1 MVRDENRDKEINGLN
16 NLEFKIIAH
25 GIFVGLIVGIVI
37 MIYKTIIGYG
47 MDMFNKVYF
56 YTRENPKFIVPLFIV
71 LILLGFIVGIIVKRN
86 PMIGG
91 SGIPQVEGELS
102 GKIRVNWKT
111 VFRDKFIGGI
121 ICMASG
127 LSLGKEGPSV
137 QIGASIGEGFANIFK
152 KSDFEKRLLITGG
165 ASSGLAVIFNA
176 PLSGAIFALEEVHRS
191 FSLPVMLAALSASLT
206 GVFIDNLI
214 LGNEFCIKIPPT
226 GSLPIKYYW
235 TLIILGVIL
244 GVTGYIFNK
253 GLLKTQDFYVKTLK
267 KIPIQFKTIIP
278 FIMTGV
284 LALTIPEVINGG
296 DSLIENIIGNNIAI
310 KLLIIILIIKFVFTF
325 FSYSSGVPGGIFFP
339 LLALGALVG
348 AIFGL
353 ILNKYLGISD
363 SLIVNFIVLAMAAQ
377 FASIVKAPITGLM
390 LITEM
395 TGTFKHLLPVA
406 ITVTIAYLVS
416 DMLNNKPIYE
426 SLLERLLERMNIK
439 FNSGI
444 KKKEIFDFEVKI
456 GSELDGKC
464 IKDVKWPK
472 ESLIITIFRGAEEI
486 IPNGEVKIQAG
497 DVLEI
502 IFSQSKES
510 QYYDEI
516 SKKTDYSICSIDE

>member
-1 MVRDENRDKEINGLN
+1 MDKDKEISGLN
-16 NLEFKIIAH
+16 NLEFKIIVQ
-25 GIFVGLIVGIVI
+25 GILVGIIVGIVI
-37 MIYKTIIGYG
+37 MIYKTIIGFG
-47 MDMFNKVYF
+47 MEGSNKVYS
-56 YTRENPKFIVPLFIV
+56 YTRENPKLIIPLFLV
-71 LILLGFIVGIIVKRN
+71 LIFLGFIVGIIVKKN

-102 GKIRVNWKT
+102 GKISVNWLR

-137 QIGASIGEGFANIFK
+137 QIGASIGEGFAKIFK
-152 KSDFEKRLLITGG
+152 RSDFEKRLLITGG

-206 GVFIDNLI
+206 GVFVDNLI
-214 LGNEFCIKIPPT
+214 LGNDFCIKIPPT
-226 GSLPIKYYW
+226 NSLPIQYYW
-235 TLIILGVIL
+235 TLLILGAIL
-244 GVTGYIFNK
+244 GVTGWIFNK

-278 FIMTGV
+278 FVMVGI
-284 LALTIPEVINGG
+284 LALTIPEAIDGG
-296 DSLIENIIGNNIAI
+296 DSLIESVIGNNIAI
-310 KLLIIILIIKFVFTF
+310 KLLIVILVIKFIFTF

-339 LLALGALVG
+339 LLAIGALVG

-353 ILNKYLGISD
+353 LLNKYLGISD

-406 ITVTIAYLVS
+406 ITVTVAYLVS

-426 SLLERLLERMNIK
+426 SLLEKLLERMNIK
-439 FNSGI
+439 FNTGV

-456 GSELDGKC
+456 GSELDGKL
-464 IKDVKWPK
+464 IKDVKWP
-472 ESLIITIFRGAEEI
+472 EGSLIITIFRGAEEI
-486 IPNGEVKIQAG
+486 IPNGEVKIQSG
-497 DVLEI
+497 DVLEV
-502 IFSQSKES
+502 IFSKEKQA

-516 SKKTDYSICSIDE
+516 SKKIYCEI

>member
-1 MVRDENRDKEINGLN
+1 MVRDKYRDKEISGLN
-16 NLEFKIIAH
+16 NLEFKIIVH
-25 GIFVGLIVGIVI
+25 GILVGLIVGIVI
-37 MIYKTIIGYG
+37 MIYKTIIGFG
-47 MDMFNKVYF
+47 MDGFNKLYS
-56 YTRENPKFIVPLFIV
+56 YTRENPKFIVPLFII
-71 LILLGFIVGIIVKRN
+71 LIVLGFIVGIIVKRN

-102 GKIRVNWKT
+102 GKITVNWKR
-111 VFRDKFIGGI
+111 VLRDKFIGGI

-137 QIGASIGEGFANIFK
+137 QIGASIGEGFAKIFK

-244 GVTGYIFNK
+244 GGTGYVFNK

-278 FIMTGV
+278 FVMTGV
-284 LALTIPEVINGG
+284 LALTIPQVIDGG
-296 DSLIENIIGNNIAI
+296 DSLIEDIINNNIAI
-310 KLLIIILIIKFVFTF
+310 KLLIIILVIKFIFTF
-325 FSYSSGVPGGIFFP
+325 FSYSSGIPGGIFFP
-339 LLALGALVG
+339 LLALGALIG

-353 ILNKYLGISD
+353 VLNKYFGIND

-406 ITVTIAYLVS
+406 ITVTVAYLVS

-439 FNSGI
+439 FNAGI

-502 IFSQSKES
+502 IFSQAKES

-516 SKKTDYSICSIDE
+516 SKKTDCNMCLNDK

>member
-1 MVRDENRDKEINGLN
+1 MVRDKEISGLN
-16 NLEFKIIAH
+16 NLEFKIIVH
-25 GIFVGLIVGIVI
+25 GILVGLIVGIVI
-37 MIYKTIIGYG
+37 MIYKTIIGFG
-47 MDMFNKVYF
+47 MDGFNKVYS
-56 YTRENPKFIVPLFIV
+56 YTRENPKFIVPLFMI

-102 GKIRVNWKT
+102 GKITVNWKK
-111 VFRDKFIGGI
+111 VLRDKFIGGI

-137 QIGASIGEGFANIFK
+137 QIGASIGEGFAKIFK

-235 TLIILGVIL
+235 TLLILGAIL

-253 GLLKTQDFYVKTLK
+253 GLLKTQDFYVKILK

-278 FIMTGV
+278 FVMTGI
-284 LALTIPEVINGG
+284 LALTIPQVIDGG
-296 DSLIENIIGNNIAI
+296 DSLIENVISNNITI
-310 KLLIIILIIKFVFTF
+310 KLLIIILVIKFIFTF

-353 ILNKYLGISD
+353 FLNKYFGISD
-363 SLIVNFIVLAMAAQ
+363 SFIVNFIVLAMAAQ

-406 ITVTIAYLVS
+406 ITVTVAYLVS

-426 SLLERLLERMNIK
+426 SLLERLLERLNIK
-439 FNSGI
+439 FNPGI

-456 GSELDGKC
+456 GSELEGKY

-472 ESLIITIFRGAEEI
+472 DSLVITIFRGAEEI
-486 IPNGEVKIQAG
+486 IPNGEVQIQVG

-502 IFSQSKES
+502 IFSKSNES
-510 QYYDEI
+510 QYYDEL
-516 SKKTDYSICSIDE
+516 SEKASGDMFLDN

>member
-1 MVRDENRDKEINGLN
+1 MDIDKEIKGLN
-16 NLEFKIIAH
+16 NLEFKIIIQ
-25 GIFVGLIVGIVI
+25 GIIVGLIVGIII
-37 MIYKTIIGYG
+37 MIYKIIIGFG
-47 MDMFNKVYF
+47 MDWFNKVYS
-56 YTRENPKFIVPLFIV
+56 YTRDNPKFMIPLFLV
-71 LILLGFIVGIIVKRN
+71 LILLAYIVGLIVKNN

-102 GKIRVNWKT
+102 GKITINWIK

-137 QIGASIGEGFANIFK
+137 QIGAAIGEGFANIFK
-152 KSDFEKRLLITGG
+152 RSDFEKRLLITGG

-206 GVFIDNLI
+206 GVFIDNFI
-214 LGNEFCIKIPPT
+214 LGNQFTIQIPPVDT
-226 GSLPIKYYW
+226 LPIKYYW
-235 TLIILGVIL
+235 TLLILGVIL
-244 GVTGYIFNK
+244 GLTGCVFNK
-253 GLLKTQDFYVKTLK
+253 GLLKTQDFYEKTLK
-267 KIPIQFKTIIP
+267 FIPVQFKPIIP
-278 FIMTGV
+278 FIMTGI
-284 LALTIPEVINGG
+284 LALTIPQVIDGG
-296 DSLIENIIGNNIAI
+296 NSLIENVISGGIAI
-310 KLLIIILIIKFVFTF
+310 KLLILILVIKFIFTF

-348 AIFGL
+348 AIYGL
-353 ILNKYLGISD
+353 ALNKYFGIDS
-363 SLIVNFIVLAMAAQ
+363 SLITNFIVLAMAAQ

-395 TGTFKHLLPVA
+395 TGTLKHLLPIA
-406 ITVTIAYLVS
+406 ITVTVAYLVS

-426 SLLERLLERMNIK
+426 SLLERLLRKMNIK
-439 FNSGI
+439 LNEGV
-444 KKKEIFDFEVKI
+444 KKKVVFDFEVKI
-456 GSELDGKC
+456 GSELEGKY

-472 ESLIITIFRGAEEI
+472 ESLVITIYRESKEI
-486 IPNGEVKIQAG
+486 IPNGEVQIQAG

-502 IFSQSKES
+502 IFSKSDES
-510 QYYDEI
+510 QYYDEL
-516 SKKTDYSICSIDE
+516 SKKASCNMCLKSD